1 LKIYNG
7 TPEGVPL
14 EIQGQQLPINEL
26 NGTLLSGACPIS
38 NLHRC
43 KPEKAMLFCTFHPSE
58 WEGVND
64 YIVRISLKKDIELLF
79 MISGF
84 KKHFVYSS
92 LNELSNNRNYLS
104 KLSDKKIRCFVDNL
118 IEENLDGWFSSIE
131 NKSQI
136 EVALINNQDFFE
148 AISFENLNRNWR
160 NGNNLNGKINHKNWG
175 NKYEISSL
183 TLPLTF
189 DVNIRYKPIIEEYIN
204 YGINS
209 KFPFEYVLQVI
220 LNNATIKYH
229 NGEYKKI
236 VWKC

>member
-1 LKIYNG
+1 MLKSVYGSVKLKKG
-7 TPEGVPL
+7 TILYHTTDE
-14 EIQGQQLPINEL
+14 QFNF
-26 NGTLLSGACPIS
+26 
-38 NLHRC
+38 

-104 KLSDKKIRCFVDNL
+104 KLSDKKTKCFVNKL
-118 IEENLDGWFSSIE
+118 LEQGFDGWFSSIE

-160 NGNNLNGKINHKNWG
+160 NGNNLNGKTIHKNWG

-183 TLPLTF
+183 NLPLTF

-220 LNNATIKYH
+220 LNNAIIKYH
-229 NGEYKKI
+229 NGEYMKI
-236 VWKC
+236 DWKC

>member
-1 LKIYNG
+1 MLKASYGSVKLKKG
-7 TPEGVPL
+7 TILYHTTDE
-14 EIQGQQLPINEL
+14 EFSFKQD
-26 NGTLLSGACPIS
+26 
-38 NLHRC
+38 
-43 KPEKAMLFCTFHPSE
+43 KAMLFCTFHPSE
-58 WEGVND
+58 WESVND
-64 YIVRISLKKDIELLF
+64 YVVRIFLKKDVELLF

-84 KKHFVYSS
+84 KKNFIYSS
-92 LNELSNNRNYLS
+92 LNDQYNNRNCLS
-104 KLSDKKIRCFVDNL
+104 KFTDNQVKYCVDKLLEQGF
-118 IEENLDGWFSSIE
+118 DGWFSSID

-136 EVALINNQDFFE
+136 EVALINNHDFFE

-160 NGNNLNGKINHKNWG
+160 NGNNLNGKISHKNWG

-236 VWKC
+236 DWKF